1 MLFRSSYRYG
11 AAAFLF
17 YGSPRG
23 SHFAKR
29 CDVVPWGFT
38 QIACHSRGNPSHHRA
53 SARMPSPFFPK
64 IIVPCFFVPPVGT
77 APRPLFFLA
86 RAPSPLSK
94 NIALRCHEESQKKRV
109 ICDGIRRSSVLWLGC
124 LCVYLNKK
132 KFWRWFLRCRHGAAT
147 LFPVLR
153 R

>member
-38 QIACHSRGNPSHHRA
+38 QIACHSRGNPTHHRASARMRATFFRKKRVLMLFRSSFRYGAAAFFFYGSPSGSHFAKRCDVVPWGFIQMAGHSRGNPSHHRA
-53 SARMPSPFFPK
+53 SARMSAPLFRK
-64 IIVPCFFVPPVGT
+64 IVFSCVVVPPVGT
-77 APRPLFFLA
+77 APRHALF
-86 RAPSPLSK
+86 
-94 NIALRCHEESQKKRV
+94 
-109 ICDGIRRSSVLWLGC
+109 
-124 LCVYLNKK
+124 
-132 KFWRWFLRCRHGAAT
+132 
-147 LFPVLR
+147 
-153 R
+153 